1 MPQSVEKTLD
11 YASLFLEPEYKEMLS
26 AKSKLENMPEADK
39 VKEIADWTKSW
50 EYREKNF
57 AREALTINPAKSC
70 QPLGAVFAA
79 AGFEGT
85 LSFAW
90 LAGMCSLLPLSS
102 RPPFQRTSLGGVL
115 FND

>member
-50 EYREKNF
+50 EYREKNRKTKSTHSGQHCFPVRIAVLIRF
-57 AREALTINPAKSC
+57 ASC
-70 QPLGAVFAA
+70 GCWSWWYQ
-79 AGFEGT
+79 
-85 LSFAW
+85 
-90 LAGMCSLLPLSS
+90 
-102 RPPFQRTSLGGVL
+102 
-115 FND
+115 